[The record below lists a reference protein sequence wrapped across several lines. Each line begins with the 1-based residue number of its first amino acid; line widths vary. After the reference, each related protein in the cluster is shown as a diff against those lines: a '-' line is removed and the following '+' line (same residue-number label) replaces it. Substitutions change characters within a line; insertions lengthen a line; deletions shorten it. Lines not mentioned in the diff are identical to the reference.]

1 MVVLKQFTNN
11 QFDSLE
17 QIEGRLLYDNTLNIL
32 RYNDSITYNN
42 ILISKDLS
50 NNVTNINNLTLD
62 GNLYL
67 SNHNRTTNS
76 GLILNGTLVT
86 ANATELNYTQVT
98 PGVGS
103 ASKAL
108 VLDSD
113 RDIENINI
121 LSANTI
127 FADNLNLDIAS
138 IDALNTTGNVGI
150 NTSAREYG
158 LEVNHSL
165 GNCLRLTYN
174 DNNGSPN
181 YRCDFKVTSNG
192 SLTILPVGNNP
203 SVIMG
208 ANISG
213 HSLSL
218 TKQNVSN
225 NTIDLLLSLTGL
237 PDTSSANGIGTGIE
251 FSTLNNTYTIFTLGT
266 FESYSTNIID
276 GNETGGYRWRLAN
289 NGVLTTVATLS
300 SLGNFACDSISSA
313 SLNTELINATHIVE
327 TSDIRLK
334 ENIKDLNIL
343 ESKNKILKLE
353 PKKYNFK
360 NKNKE
365 CYGFIAQEVKE
376 ILPNIIEL
384 CKTDE
389 YDDLHHINYTAIIPH
404 LVNCVKDLY
413 IKLKKLENN

>member
-1 MVVLKQFTNN
+1 MVVLKQFPNN
-11 QFDSLE
+11 QFNSLD

-32 RYNDSITYNN
+32 RYHDSSTYNN

-50 NNVTNINNLTLD
+50 NNVSNINDFTLD

-67 SNHNRTTNS
+67 NNHDRVNNT
-76 GLILNGTLVT
+76 GLVLNGTLVT
-86 ANATELNYTQVT
+86 ANATELNFTQVT
-98 PGVGS
+98 PGVAS

-113 RDIENINI
+113 RDIENINN
-121 LSANTI
+121 LSAYSI
-127 FADNLNLDIAS
+127 FADNLNLDVAT

-150 NTSAREYG
+150 NTSAREFG

-174 DNNGSPN
+174 DNNGNPD

-225 NTIDLLLSLTGL
+225 NTVDLLLSLTGL
-237 PDTSSANGIGTGIE
+237 PDTASQNGIGSGIE
-251 FSTLNNTYTIFTLGT
+251 FSSLNSTYTIFTLGT
-266 FESYSTNIID
+266 FESYSTNITNN
-276 GNETGGYRWRLAN
+276 NETAGYRWRLAN
-289 NGVLTTVATLS
+289 NGVLSTVATLS
-300 SLGNFACDSISSA
+300 SVGTFACDAISSA
-313 SLNTELINATHIVE
+313 TLYTDLINATHIVE

-334 ENIKDLNIL
+334 ENILNLNIL
-343 ESKNKILKLE
+343 ESKEKILQLE

-376 ILPNIIEL
+376 ILPNIIEIS
-384 CKTDE
+384 KNDQ

-413 IKLKKLENN
+413 QKLSELEK